1 MNMYKIGMIDDME
14 GIFTDY
20 VFRMDKENI
29 ELLIALEGM
38 SMESIASWITENEIQ
53 LVLIGTHLTNMFDF
67 TGIKLAFYLEENLP
81 DIPVVMMDKYPKE
94 VEDYTSEEIARAE
107 ANGENILMEN
117 STEFSDFCTK
127 LKIEI
132 DNADLKQES
141 ENE

>member
-1 MNMYKIGMIDDME
+1 MSMYKIGMIDGMD

-20 VFRMDKENI
+20 IFRMDKDNI
-29 ELLIALEGM
+29 ELLIAMEGM

-53 LVLIGTHLTNMFDF
+53 LVLVGTNLTNMFDF
-67 TGIKLAFYLEENLP
+67 TGIKLALYLEENLP

-132 DNADLKQES
+132 DNANLKQES